1 MCWRDDGRALI
12 MASYLAST
20 SGLFFAEVRK
30 NLLVWLR
37 YPLQPAAGLLALFA
51 MFFALSFGLRKLPGL
66 EVFSH
71 GDPRVIVASFF
82 CWVCAMG
89 SIGHIA
95 SELEEDAKI
104 GVLETLF
111 LSRLRSCEIILVRS
125 LASSVSGLALSFAV
139 LWLLSW
145 YSGAGL
151 ALGLDAILALVLLD
165 LALSG
170 LGLVMA
176 GLSIVF
182 KRVSSL
188 APLLYLAAGTLLAS
202 TISLV
207 PSDQRLRYPV
217 VSAVEVFSRT
227 VFDTGLP
234 WPLVAVAAGWAVV
247 TLLACAVFLECCTGY
262 ARRRGSLSHY

>member
-1 MCWRDDGRALI
+1 

-51 MFFALSFGLRKLPGL
+51 MFFAFSFGLSKVPGL
-66 EVFSH
+66 EVFSK
-71 GDPRVIVASFF
+71 GDPRVVVATFF

-89 SIGHIA
+89 AIGHIA

-111 LSRLRSCEIILVRS
+111 LSRLRACEVILVRS
-125 LASSVSGLALSFAV
+125 LASSMSGLALSFAV

-145 YSGAGL
+145 YSGARL
-151 ALGLDAILALVLLD
+151 VLGLDAVLALVLLD

-176 GLSIVF
+176 GLSILF
-182 KRVSSL
+182 KRVSAL

-207 PSDQRLRYPV
+207 PSDERLRYPV
-217 VSAVEVFSRT
+217 ISAVEVFSRT
-227 VFDTGLP
+227 VFDTGLS
-234 WPLVAVAAGWAVV
+234 WTAVTIAAGWAVI
-247 TLLACAVFLECCTGY
+247 TLFACAGFLQLCTAQ
-262 ARRRGSLSHY
+262 ARRRGSLAHY

>member
-1 MCWRDDGRALI
+1 
-12 MASYLAST
+12 MAAYLATT
-20 SGLFFAEVRK
+20 SGLFVAEVRK
-30 NLLVWLR
+30 NFLVWMR

-51 MFFALSFGLRKLPGL
+51 MFFLLSFGLGKLPGV
-66 EVFSH
+66 EVFANA
-71 GDPRVIVASFF
+71 DPRVIVATFF

-89 SIGHIA
+89 AIGHIA

-104 GVLETLF
+104 GVLEALF

-125 LASSVSGLALSFAV
+125 LASSLSGLALSFAV

-145 YSGAGL
+145 YSDAGL
-151 ALGLDAILALVLLD
+151 ALGFDAVLALVLLD

-176 GLSIVF
+176 GLFIVF
-182 KRVSSL
+182 KRVSAL
-188 APLLYLAAGTLLAS
+188 GPLLYLAAGTWLAS

-207 PSDQRLRYPV
+207 PSDERLRYPV

-227 VFDTGLP
+227 VFDTGLA
-234 WPLVAVAAGWAVV
+234 WPALALAVAWAIA
-247 TLLACAVFLECCTGY
+247 TLLACAVFLEWCTGY

>member
-1 MCWRDDGRALI
+1 MRRGWRALI
-12 MASYLAST
+12 MASYLATT

-30 NLLVWLR
+30 NFLVWLR

-51 MFFALSFGLRKLPGL
+51 MFFLLSYGLSKLPGV
-66 EVFSH
+66 EVFSN
-71 GDPRVIVASFF
+71 GDPRVVVATFF

-89 SIGHIA
+89 AIGHIA

-104 GVLETLF
+104 GVLEALF
-111 LSRLRSCEIILVRS
+111 LSRLRSCEVILVRS
-125 LASSVSGLALSFAV
+125 LASSLSGLALSFAV

-151 ALGLDAILALVLLD
+151 ALGFDAVLALVLLD
-165 LALSG
+165 LALSA

-176 GLSIVF
+176 GLAIVF

-188 APLLYLAAGTLLAS
+188 GPLLYLAAGTLLAS
-202 TISLV
+202 MVSLV
-207 PSDQRLRYPV
+207 PADERLRYPV

-227 VFDTGLP
+227 VFDTGLS
-234 WPLVAVAAGWAVV
+234 WQAVAIAAAWAVA
-247 TLLACAVFLECCTGY
+247 TLFACAVFLEWCTGY
-262 ARRRGSLSHY
+262 ARRRGSLAHY